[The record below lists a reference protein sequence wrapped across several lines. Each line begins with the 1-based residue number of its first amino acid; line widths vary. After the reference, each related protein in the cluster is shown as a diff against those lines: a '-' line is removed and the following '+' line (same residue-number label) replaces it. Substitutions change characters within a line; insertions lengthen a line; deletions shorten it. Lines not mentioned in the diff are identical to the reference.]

1 MNSYYYIVDSS
12 YIIYY
17 SANSAF
23 SEYIREND
31 ILNSELGPDFDP
43 ITDPEF
49 TYLFEQ
55 SFISLSGQR

>member
-1 MNSYYYIVDSS
+1 MNSHYYIVDSS

-31 ILNSELGPDFDP
+31 IPNSECGPTFNP
-43 ITDPEF
+43 INDEENS
-49 TYLFEQ
+49 YLF
-55 SFISLSGQR
+55 